1 MAHRPPSLR
10 LQLRGGQHNAA
21 YELLHLFAYGTWQQY
36 TGEQR
41 VKHRASSRDATCSIP
56 LITPCTLFPDA
67 PPGKYPALTEAQ
79 AHKLRLLSVVSAAD
93 GVRTLAY
100 DDLLA
105 ALQLPSV
112 RALEDLLI
120 AHCLYGGLL
129 RGKLDQRNK

>member
-1 MAHRPPSLR
+1 MLRLAAYVRWRPPSCQSHPLR
-10 LQLRGGQHNAA
+10 KPHPIPPYA
-21 YELLHLFAYGTWQQY
+21 
-36 TGEQR
+36 
-41 VKHRASSRDATCSIP
+41 SIP
-56 LITPCTLFPDA
+56 AA
-67 PPGKYPALTEAQ
+67 PAGKYPALSEAQ

-93 GVRTLAY
+93 GARTLAY

-105 ALQLPSV
+105 SLQLPSV